1 MVVIYIYKEKEKE
14 KDAAGWSFSN
24 YVTHTRSQ

>member
-24 YVTHTRSQ
+24 YVTHTISQ